1 MIKSNLIEKIAA
13 KQTKYSSEY
22 MGVAVNKLIE
32 LLTDSLANGERIE
45 IRGFGSFC
53 LHFQSERM
61 AHNPKTKQKITTK
74 GKYRTYFK
82 PGKELRDRVN
92 RITKEKP
99 LT

>member
-13 KQTKYSSEY
+13 RQTKYSNEY
-22 MGVAVNKLIE
+22 MGLAVNTLIE
-32 LLTDSLANGERIE
+32 LLADSLANGKRIE

-53 LHFQSERM
+53 LHFQAERT

-92 RITKEKP
+92 RIPDEKP
-99 LT
+99 FT